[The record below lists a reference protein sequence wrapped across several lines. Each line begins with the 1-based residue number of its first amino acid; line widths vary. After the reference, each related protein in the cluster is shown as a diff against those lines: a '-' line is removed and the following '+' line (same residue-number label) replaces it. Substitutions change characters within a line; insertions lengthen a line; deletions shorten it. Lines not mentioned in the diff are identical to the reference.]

1 MPIVDVND
9 LRNQVKDVYQRV
21 AKEPD
26 AEFHFRTGREL
37 AADLGYPPELLD
49 RIPEDSVRSF
59 AGVGHYFDLL
69 ELREG
74 DRVLDLGSGS
84 GMDTFFAALRVGPR
98 GEVVGLDMTDEQLD
112 KAEALRREH
121 GFDNV
126 SFERGYIE
134 ELPFEGG
141 RFDAVI
147 SNGVINLSAQK
158 DEVFA
163 EVARV
168 LKPGGTLAL
177 ADIVTER
184 QLDEDIKCNESL
196 WAACIGGAAQQ
207 DHYRALMTQAGLAV
221 TVMRDNDAYG
231 FLSKSAQGA
240 SRQFG
245 VKSASLAA
253 RREAGVSA

>member
-9 LRNQVKDVYQRV
+9 LRSQVKDVYQRV

-37 AADLGYPPELLD
+37 AEDLGYPPDVLD
-49 RIPEDSVRSF
+49 RIPVDAVRSL
-59 AGVGHYFDLL
+59 AGVGYYFALPH
-69 ELREG
+69 LRARG
-74 DRVLDLGSGS
+74 RVLDLGCGS
-84 GMDTFFAALRVGPR
+84 GMDTFFAALQVGPR

-126 SFERGYIE
+126 TFAKGYIE
-134 ELPFEGG
+134 ELPFEDG

-163 EVARV
+163 EIARV
-168 LKPGGTLAL
+168 LRPGGTLAL

-207 DHYRALMTQAGLAV
+207 DHYRSLMTRAGMVV
-221 TVMRDNDAYG
+221 TAMRDNDAYG
-231 FLSKSAQGA
+231 FLSKSAQNA

-253 RREAGVSA
+253 RLEAGASA